1 MWFDFENMLT
11 WNIKI
16 WLLFSEFSLP
26 TSYMSESGIC
36 HYCFTENARKL
47 LWSRIKSPGIHLSD
61 GLNTPVINFLTS
73 KSSIV
78 LFINGYQSWPIIH
91 PSNPIPCLHP
101 SIPPSHPNP
110 KKRCCRVQMF
120 DNSKVHIHFF
130 FSISHICW
138 LCNWWIITQ
147 LPLPALFHLLKLFLF
162 IPFTSPLACI
172 RIDFLNLPIP
182 CWRQNKRR
190 ASCLG

>member
-91 PSNPIPCLHP
+91 PSNPIPCLNP

-110 KKRCCRVQMF
+110 KKRCCGVQMF
-120 DNSKVHIHFF
+120 DNSKVHSFLIFHFPYLLIVQLVDNHSTSFACTLPSVKSF
-130 FSISHICW
+130 FCSLLSP
-138 LCNWWIITQ
+138 
-147 LPLPALFHLLKLFLF
+147 PLW
-162 IPFTSPLACI
+162 SV
-172 RIDFLNLPIP
+172 
-182 CWRQNKRR
+182 
-190 ASCLG
+190 